1 VTTARLHLEHM
12 ASVLMLL
19 FVAAVVL
26 VLGVRR
32 VAEPSTPAVASPQLL
47 TTPET
52 SGPVFGHVTPG
63 YGVPDAPIEKAE
75 N

>member
-1 VTTARLHLEHM
+1 MTTARLHLEHM

-26 VLGVRR
+26 VLGTRR
-32 VAEPSTPAVASPQLL
+32 DAEPSAPTVAAPQLL
-47 TTPET
+47 ATPET
-52 SGPVFGHVTPG
+52 FGPVFGHVAPG
-63 YGVPDAPIEKAE
+63 HGVPDAPTEKVE